1 MSKITTKK
9 CLLISLIV
17 SLVLIVAGAF
27 IFGFVG
33 FNTNSVTSD
42 YSEIEV
48 SYYGTK
54 LNEQDFLD
62 EIEKT
67 GKDTIAE
74 AGYKI
79 SEVKYSEEAAG
90 GRGLFEFILKKDLTE
105 TQSAELVASLETS
118 LRALTVTEGEGD
130 VIDDDVTVT
139 YHKDVYRPHY
149 EYIWRTAIAMGVGL
163 VLVFVYVA
171 IRYRVGMSVTTLVAS
186 IHDVLLTLALI
197 ALLRIPMGTAVI
209 GIAACSLILSVFM
222 NLFVFGKMR
231 KDFRSEERKD
241 LPAREAVALSSSESR
256 KGVYVTAIVA
266 AAVLLVSGVIG
277 AILGADLLWFMLG
290 SLLAVG
296 VSVYSSLV
304 LSPAIYASVKERSDA
319 ARANKARYNYASEKK
334 NKKAAKVADK
344 TSEPSESVSES

>member
-90 GRGLFEFILKKDLTE
+90 GRGLFEFVLKKDLTE

-118 LRALTVTEGEGD
+118 LRALTVTEGEGE
-130 VIDDDVTVT
+130 T